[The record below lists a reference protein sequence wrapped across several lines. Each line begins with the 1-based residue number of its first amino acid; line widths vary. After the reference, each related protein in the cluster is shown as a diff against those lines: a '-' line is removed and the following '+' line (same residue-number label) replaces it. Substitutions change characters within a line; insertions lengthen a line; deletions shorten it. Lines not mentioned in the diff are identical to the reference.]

1 MRLIDAGKLILHLN
15 DYTLQEAPFGHNDK
29 KYQKEIYETIKECI
43 KAVEDQPTAYDANNV
58 VSGLE
63 QLKLDGACNYKGC
76 ADCQYLDKCW
86 DGEMREE
93 HAMDIAIEIVKRGGL
108 DES

>member
-1 MRLIDAGKLILHLN
+1 MHYKKLRLDIM
-15 DYTLQEAPFGHNDK
+15 TK

-63 QLKLDGACNYKGC
+63 QLKLDGIL
-76 ADCQYLDKCW
+76 Q
-86 DGEMREE
+86 
-93 HAMDIAIEIVKRGGL
+93 IFQ
-108 DES
+108 